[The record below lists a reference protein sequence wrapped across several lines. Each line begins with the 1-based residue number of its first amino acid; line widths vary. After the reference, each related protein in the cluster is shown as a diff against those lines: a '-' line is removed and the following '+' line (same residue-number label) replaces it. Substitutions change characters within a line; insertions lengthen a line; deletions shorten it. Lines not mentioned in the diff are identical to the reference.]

1 MPSPTSTAELRSRFS
16 FRFGLMIGMTLVLP
30 TLLAG
35 CWHSDSDN
43 DDDNGGAPAI
53 TVSITPGNTSVQTGN
68 TQQFTATVANTANT
82 AVTWQVNNVTGGA
95 AATGT
100 ISNSGLFTAP
110 AAVPNPA
117 TVTVKAISV
126 ADTSVTTS
134 VTVTITAPPP
144 PPVVSVDLQPPTANV
159 QVGLTQQF
167 AATVTNATN
176 TTVTW
181 SLSGAG
187 CAGAACGTIDAN
199 GLYTAPASVPNPAT
213 VTVTATSVQDP
224 ARSDSAVATVV
235 AAPPIDMLALLDGRY
250 VLTTMDQERN
260 GFVTGILDFNGAG
273 QVTGGTVDLNV
284 PEATAQT
291 TISGGTYT
299 IGNDGRGRLTLT
311 VTGVGTVHFS
321 FAVVSSDLAR
331 IIYFEPT
338 STGDL
343 FGTLEKQ
350 TATATPTG
358 RYVFR
363 LEGTG
368 LTGRRGYVGVL
379 DFGTNTSALD
389 FTAPNPN
396 GFANGYGT
404 LQVFSTAIALGAA
417 NAQGRGTLSI
427 TGPQTGDMQF
437 AYWVINASR
446 IAIIPLDPVAPIIAG
461 TAGALPAS
469 GGVADRQGAIAGP
482 ANLPAGNYVYAAM
495 GFDSVGV
502 FARGARI
509 ASTGGASSPSV
520 SDQVGD
526 SEGQL
531 LGFASTCGTTLEGS
545 GRSDMFCIPGG
556 YGVRVFFI
564 DGNHGHALV
573 YGGAGFGVGEF
584 HRQSAAAFTTA
595 DIAGDYSL
603 IAFGDEFANNV
614 TGAIAVTLAGG
625 LSGTQDISE
634 DGVQE
639 PDVAFTGSYVLN
651 ANGSGDSTIT
661 AAGITSQHRYWVVPP
676 SRIIG
681 FTINDADKES
691 LILDRQ
697 DFTGP

>member
-1 MPSPTSTAELRSRFS
+1 MSSQITTRPLRSRAGL
-16 FRFGLMIGMTLVLP
+16 RFGLVVGMTLVMS

-35 CWHSDSDN
+35 CWHSDSD
-43 DDDNGGAPAI
+43 DDDNGAPAI
-53 TVSITPGNTSVQTGN
+53 TVSITPANPSVQTGN
-68 TQQFTATVANTANT
+68 TQQFTATVANTSNT

-110 AAVPNPA
+110 AAVPSPA
-117 TVTVKAISV
+117 TVTVKAISA
-126 ADTSVTTS
+126 ADTAVTAS

-167 AATVTNATN
+167 TATVSNAAN
-176 TTVTW
+176 TSVTW
-181 SLSGAG
+181 LLSGAG
-187 CAGAACGTIDAN
+187 CAGAACGSISAS
-199 GLYTAPASVPNPAT
+199 GLYTAPASVPNPAS

-224 ARSDSAVATVV
+224 TKSDTAVVTIVV
-235 AAPPIDMLALLDGRY
+235 APPIDMLSLLDGRY

-260 GFVTGILDFNGAG
+260 GFVTGTLDFDGAG

-299 IGNDGRGRLTLT
+299 IGDDGRGRLTLA

-321 FAVVSSDLAR
+321 FVVVSSDLAR

-358 RYVFR
+358 RYAFR

-379 DFGTNTSALD
+379 DFGTSTSALD
-389 FTAPNPN
+389 FTEPNPT
-396 GFANGYGT
+396 GFADGYGT
-404 LQVFSTAIALGAA
+404 LRVDSAGISAGAA
-417 NAQGRGTLSI
+417 NPQGRGTLAIDS
-427 TGPQTGDMQF
+427 PQTGNMQF
-437 AYWVINASR
+437 AYWVINQGR
-446 IAIIPLDPVAPIIAG
+446 LAIIPLDPVAPIING
-461 TAGALPAS
+461 TAGARPAS
-469 GGVADRQGAIAGP
+469 GGVADRQGAIGAAGP
-482 ANLPAGNYVYAAM
+482 LAAGGYVYTGM

-509 ASTGGASSPSV
+509 ASIGGASSPSV

-526 SEGQL
+526 TEGQL
-531 LGFASTCGTTLEGS
+531 LGVASTCDTVLEAS

-564 DGNHGHALV
+564 DADHGHALV

-584 HRQSAAAFTTA
+584 YKQSAAAYTTA
-595 DIAGDYSL
+595 DVAGNYSL

-614 TGAIAVTLAGG
+614 TGDVAVTAAGL
-625 LSGTQDISE
+625 LSGTEDISE

-639 PDVAFTGSYVLN
+639 PDVEFTGSYALN
-651 ANGSGDSTIT
+651 ANGTGDTSIT
-661 AAGITSQHRYWVVPP
+661 AAGITSQHRFWVVSP

-681 FTINDADKES
+681 FTINDPDKES

-697 DFTGP
+697 NFTGP

>member
-1 MPSPTSTAELRSRFS
+1 MSSQITTRPLRSRAGL
-16 FRFGLMIGMTLVLP
+16 RFGLVVGMTLVMS

-35 CWHSDSDN
+35 CWHSDSD
-43 DDDNGGAPAI
+43 DDDNGAPAI
-53 TVSITPGNTSVQTGN
+53 TVSITPANPSVQTGN
-68 TQQFTATVANTANT
+68 TQQFTATVANTSNT
-82 AVTWQVNNVTGGA
+82 AVTWQVNDVTGGA

-110 AAVPNPA
+110 AAVPSPA
-117 TVTVKAISV
+117 TVTVKAISA
-126 ADTSVTTS
+126 ADAAVTAS

-144 PPVVSVDLQPPTANV
+144 PPVVSVDLQPPTAVV
-159 QVGLTQQF
+159 QVGLTRQF
-167 AATVTNATN
+167 TATVANAAN
-176 TTVTW
+176 TAVTW

-187 CAGAACGTIDAN
+187 CAGAACGNIDAN
-199 GLYTAPASVPNPAT
+199 GLYTAPAAVPNPAT

-224 ARSDSAVATVV
+224 SKSDTAAVTVV
-235 AAPPIDMLALLDGRY
+235 AAPPIDMLSLLDGRY

-260 GFVTGILDFNGAG
+260 GFVTGTLDFDGAG

-284 PEATAQT
+284 PEATTQT
-291 TISGGTYT
+291 TISSGTYT
-299 IGNDGRGRLTLT
+299 IETDGRGRLTLA

-321 FAVVSSDLAR
+321 LVVVNSDLAR

-350 TATATPTG
+350 SATATPTG

-389 FTAPNPN
+389 FTEPVPT
-396 GFANGYGT
+396 GFADGYGT
-404 LQVFSTAIALGAA
+404 LRVDSVSFSASAA
-417 NAQGRGTLSI
+417 NAQGRGTLTI
-427 TGPQTGDMQF
+427 DGAQTGTMQF

-446 IAIIPLDPVAPIIAG
+446 LAIIPLDPVAPIIAG
-461 TAGALPAS
+461 TPGANPAS
-469 GGVADRQGAIAGP
+469 GGVADKQGAIGSAGP
-482 ANLPAGNYVYAAM
+482 LAAGGYVYTGM

-502 FARGARI
+502 FTRGARI
-509 ASTGGASSPSV
+509 ASIGGASSPSV

-531 LGFASTCGTTLEGS
+531 LGVASTCDTALEAS

-564 DGNHGHALV
+564 DGDHGHALV

-584 HRQSAAAFTTA
+584 YRQSAATFTTA
-595 DIAGDYSL
+595 DIAGEYSL

-614 TGAIAVTLAGG
+614 TGDVAVTAAGL
-625 LSGTQDISE
+625 LSGTEDISE
-634 DGVQE
+634 NGVQE
-639 PDVAFTGSYVLN
+639 PDVEFTGSYVLN
-651 ANGSGDSTIT
+651 ANGTGDTSIT
-661 AAGITSQHRYWVVPP
+661 AAGITSQHRFWVVSP

-681 FTINDADKES
+681 FTINDPDKES

-697 DFTGP
+697 NFAGP

>member
-1 MPSPTSTAELRSRFS
+1 MPSPTSTGEPRSRFNS
-16 FRFGLMIGMTLVLP
+16 RFGLTIGMTLVLS

-43 DDDNGGAPAI
+43 DDDNGGAPPI
-53 TVSITPGNTSVQTGN
+53 TVSVTPANPSVQTGN

-100 ISNSGLFTAP
+100 ISNTGLYTAP

-126 ADTSVTTS
+126 ADTSVTAS

-144 PPVVSVDLQPPTANV
+144 PPAVSVDLQPPTASV

-167 AATVTNATN
+167 TATVTNAAN
-176 TTVTW
+176 TAVTW

-187 CAGAACGTIDAN
+187 CAGAACGTIDGN

-224 ARSDSAVATVV
+224 TKSDTAVVTVV
-235 AAPPIDMLALLDGRY
+235 AAPPIDMLALLNGRY

-291 TISGGTYT
+291 TISGGTYA
-299 IGNDGRGRLTLT
+299 IGNDGRGRLTVT

-321 FAVVSSDLAR
+321 IAVVNSDLAR

-379 DFGTNTSALD
+379 DFGTSTSALD
-389 FTAPNPN
+389 FTEPNPN
-396 GFANGYGT
+396 GYANGYGT
-404 LQVFSTAIALGAA
+404 LQVFSTAITLGAA

-427 TGPQTGDMQF
+427 DGAQTGNMQF
-437 AYWVINASR
+437 AYWVINAGR
-446 IAIIPLDPVAPIIAG
+446 LAIIPLDPVAPIING
-461 TAGALPAS
+461 TAGARPAS
-469 GGVADRQGAIAGP
+469 GGVADRQGAIAAAGP
-482 ANLPAGNYVYAAM
+482 LAAGNYVYTAM
-495 GFDSVGV
+495 GFDSIGV

-526 SEGQL
+526 TEGQL
-531 LGFASTCGTTLEGS
+531 LGFASTCATTLEAS

-564 DGNHGHALV
+564 DGDHGHALV
-573 YGGAGFGVGEF
+573 YGGAGFGVGELY
-584 HRQSAAAFTTA
+584 RQSAAAYTTA
-595 DIAGDYSL
+595 DVAGDYSL
-603 IAFGDEFANNV
+603 IEFGDEFANNS
-614 TGAIAVTLAGG
+614 TGAINVALAGG
-625 LSGTQDISE
+625 LSGTQDKSE
-634 DGVQE
+634 DGVQA

-651 ANGSGDSTIT
+651 ANGTADTTIT
-661 AAGITSQHRYWVVPP
+661 TGAITNQHRVWIVSPA
-676 SRIIG
+676 RIIG
-681 FTINDADKES
+681 FTVNDATRES

-697 DFTGP
+697 DFAGP

>member
-1 MPSPTSTAELRSRFS
+1 MPSQISTSMLRSRLRL
-16 FRFGLMIGMTLVLP
+16 RFGLMIGMTLVMS

-35 CWHSDSDN
+35 CWHSDSD
-43 DDDNGGAPAI
+43 DNEGDAPAI
-53 TVSITPGNTSVQTGN
+53 TVSIAPANPSVQTGN
-68 TQQFTATVANTANT
+68 TLQFTATVANASNT

-100 ISNSGLFTAP
+100 ISNSGMFTAP

-126 ADTSVTTS
+126 ADAAANAS
-134 VTVTITAPPP
+134 VTVTVTS
-144 PPVVSVDLQPPTANV
+144 PPVVGVDLQPPTANV
-159 QVGLTQQF
+159 QVGRTQQF
-167 AATVTNATN
+167 AATVTNAA
-176 TTVTW
+176 TTSVTW
-181 SLSGAG
+181 SLSGGG
-187 CAGAACGTIDAN
+187 CAGAACGTIDAS
-199 GLYTAPASVPNPAT
+199 GLYTAPASVPNPDT

-224 ARSDSAVATVV
+224 SKSDTAVVTVV
-235 AAPPIDMLALLDGRY
+235 PAPPPNMLALLNGRY

-260 GFVTGILDFNGAG
+260 GFVTGTLDFNGAG

-299 IGNDGRGRLTLT
+299 IGTDGRGKLTVT

-321 FAVVSSDLAR
+321 FAVVNADLAR

-343 FGTLEKQ
+343 FGTLQ
-350 TATATPTG
+350 RQSSTATPTG

-363 LEGTG
+363 MEGTG

-389 FTAPNPN
+389 FTAPVPT

-404 LQVFSTAIALGAA
+404 GRVDSVAISAGAA
-417 NAQGRGTLSI
+417 DAQGRGTLSI
-427 TGPQTGDMQF
+427 DGPLTGNMQF
-437 AYWVINASR
+437 AYWVINPGR
-446 IAIIPLDPVAPIIAG
+446 LAIIPLDPVAPIIAG
-461 TAGALPAS
+461 TPGARPAS
-469 GGVADRQGAIAGP
+469 GGIADKQGAIGGAGP
-482 ANLPAGNYVYAAM
+482 LAAGNYVYTAM
-495 GFDSVGV
+495 GFDYVGV
-502 FARGARI
+502 FVKGGRI
-509 ASTGGASSPSV
+509 ASTGGANSPTV
-520 SDQVGD
+520 SDEVG
-526 SEGQL
+526 EAGGQR
-531 LGFASTCGTTLEGS
+531 LGVAAMCDTALEAS
-545 GRSDMFCIPGG
+545 GRSDIFCIPGG

-564 DGNHGHALV
+564 DGNRGHALM
-573 YGGAGFGVGEF
+573 YAGDRFGVGELYK
-584 HRQSAAAFTTA
+584 QSAATFTTA
-595 DIAGDYSL
+595 DVAGDYSL

-614 TGAIAVTLAGG
+614 TGAVAVTIAGV
-625 LSGTQDISE
+625 LSGTEDISE

-651 ANGSGDSTIT
+651 ANGTGDTTVT
-661 AAGITSQHRYWVVPP
+661 AAGITNEHRIWVVSP

-681 FTINDADKES
+681 FTINDPDMES

-697 DFTGP
+697 DLQVP